1 MMPHH
6 SLPSANP
13 ELQELRHRYNRLC
26 ARFVGVSNA
35 DPLAASDTVQEL
47 QSLSDRIVA
56 IEEMQDEGKA
66 RERQQARPVARFLG
80 PRPLDK
86 AANEAANGKAGAPG
100 LAMQALA
107 ARPAPDLSLVD
118 IAAFARLIGEDPDSP
133 RFAPDRHQDQA
144 VGHAPRIVERSA
156 PRQHAEAAS
165 EKATEAVEEQPA
177 VDFDRLY
184 RAIQGQEAQIAAVL
198 RRCEEHQQQLEA
210 MERRLAEH
218 YPAKLLASQL
228 EALSASLD
236 HQRQRVTSLAIA
248 IQRLLHWLAAE
259 RRLRQK

>member
-6 SLPSANP
+6 SRPSPNP

-56 IEEMQDEGKA
+56 IEMQDERKA
-66 RERQQARPVARFLG
+66 REPQQVRSVGRLLG
-80 PRPLDK
+80 QRPLDK
-86 AANEAANGKAGAPG
+86 AANEAANGKACAPG
-100 LAMQALA
+100 PAMRALA
-107 ARPAPDLSLVD
+107 ARPAPELSLVD

-133 RFAPDRHQDQA
+133 RPDPDRHQDRA
-144 VGHAPRIVERSA
+144 VGHAPRIAERPA

-165 EKATEAVEEQPA
+165 ENATEAVEEQPT
-177 VDFDRLY
+177 VDFDRIY
-184 RAIQGQEAQIAAVL
+184 RAIQAQEAQIAAVL
-198 RRCEEHQQQLEA
+198 RRCEEHQQQLET

-248 IQRLLHWLAAE
+248 IQRLLHWLATE